1 MYLLIKGLKGNVIWR
16 PLMVAVGYALIA
28 IVIQTLIVAVF
39 YTTLSDLY
47 YPLELLAYV
56 SGEFEVARDV
66 LLNQLATVNL
76 AEYILQA
83 VVWVWTVAL
92 GAFITRAITGGKK
105 IAEQVS
111 MGKVTSDTT
120 ISSDVTE
127 FSWMKCLLVS
137 GASLFLTIIILGF
150 LLGI

>member
-1 MYLLIKGLKGNVIWR
+1 
-16 PLMVAVGYALIA
+16 MVAVGYALIV
-28 IVIQTLIVAVF
+28 IVIQTLIVAVV
-39 YTTLSDLY
+39 YTTLPDLY

-66 LLNQLATVNL
+66 LFNQLATVNL

-92 GAFITRAITGGKK
+92 GAYITRAITGDKK

-137 GASLFLTIIILGF
+137 GASLFLTIIILSF